1 MSAAP
6 NILTG
11 YAPQARESAA
21 RRAVGMGL
29 GQSIATAWE
38 AVAAN
43 RMRSLLTM
51 LGIIIGVGAVI
62 IMVSL
67 GNGASANVASRLQ
80 GLGTNILTVSPGGQ
94 RGPGFVSSGAGSNR
108 TLTAA
113 DAEAIANDI
122 GGLNGVSPVLN
133 VSVQAVASSTNWATQ
148 AQGVYPVYQTVE
160 SWQAQTGSLLT
171 DQDEQSGATVA
182 VIGQTVLDNLFGNG
196 NAGTGNAQAAIGQ
209 VIRLNNVPFTIQGV
223 LASKSE
229 QQDNVVMVPY
239 STAHVR
245 LNNQTFVNQ
254 VVVQVANADD
264 MTNVQNEITTLLEQ
278 QHRITNGKDDFSV
291 RNNNSFIQTAQGVT
305 STMTMLLSG
314 VAAVSLLVGGIGIM
328 NIMLVS
334 VTERTREIG
343 IRTAIGARTKDILM
357 QFLIEALTLSA
368 AGGVIGIILG
378 IGGSMGVSHAAG
390 WSTVVSPQSVLMAFG
405 FAAAVGI
412 FFGYYPARK
421 ASQLDPI
428 QALRHE

>member
-1 MSAAP
+1 
-6 NILTG
+6 
-11 YAPQARESAA
+11 
-21 RRAVGMGL
+21 
-29 GQSIATAWE
+29 
-38 AVAAN
+38 
-43 RMRSLLTM
+43 LLTM

-67 GNGASANVASRLQ
+67 GNGASASVASRLQ
-80 GLGTNILTVSPGGQ
+80 GLGTNVLTVSPGGQ
-94 RGPGFVSSGAGSNR
+94 RGPGFVSTGQGSNR
-108 TLTAA
+108 TLTEA
-113 DAEAIANDI
+113 DAQAITNDI

-133 VSVQAVASSTNWATQ
+133 VNVQAVASSTNWATQ
-148 AQGVYPVYQTVE
+148 AQGVYPIYQSIE
-160 SWQAQTGSLLT
+160 NWQPQAGSLLT

-196 NAGTGNAQAAIGQ
+196 NAGSGNAQAAVGQ
-209 VIRLNNVPFTIQGV
+209 EIRLNNVPFTIEGV
-223 LASKSE
+223 LASKSD
-229 QQDNVVMVPY
+229 QADNVVMVPY
-239 STAHVR
+239 ATAHIR
-245 LNNQTFVNQ
+245 LNDQTYVNQ
-254 VVVQVANADD
+254 VVVQVANAAD
-264 MTNVQNEITTLLEQ
+264 MTNVQNQMTTLLEQ
-278 QHRITNGKDDFSV
+278 QHRISNGKDDFTV

-368 AGGVIGIILG
+368 AGGVVGIILG
-378 IGGSMGVSHAAG
+378 IGGSVGVSHAAG
-390 WSTVVSPQSVLMAFG
+390 WSAVVSPQSVLMAFG